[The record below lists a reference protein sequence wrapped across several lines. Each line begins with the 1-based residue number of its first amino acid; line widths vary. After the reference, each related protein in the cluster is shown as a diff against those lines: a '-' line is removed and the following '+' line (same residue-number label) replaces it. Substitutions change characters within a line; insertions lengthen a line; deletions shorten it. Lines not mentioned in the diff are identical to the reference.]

1 MKFSYALIL
10 IMALLLIIVCIFIFV
25 APKSH
30 AQDLFDRAEI
40 EFNIDYIDIDKVK
53 ILGGTVKGQVMAMW
67 MKSGSVLTKTLSK
80 PNVEYEFR
88 EDREFDNGGSYAFTP
103 ESVFAKD
110 RIPIQELRKE
120 STGELA
126 SRIND
131 LINSEWYDD
140 YITYRLFDILFAL
153 KLNEHRGSEFV
164 QLTMDVINTNLKNGM
179 KPRKLVAEKS
189 MLLTFAKGDEQL
201 TKMANYFLE
210 ENGFEVSK

>member
-10 IMALLLIIVCIFIFV
+10 IMALLLIIVCLFIFV

-30 AQDLFDRAEI
+30 AQDLFDRVEI
-40 EFNIDYIDIDKVK
+40 EFDIDYIDIDKVK
-53 ILGGTVKGQVMAMW
+53 MLGSKNKGRVIAVW

-80 PNVEYEFR
+80 SNVEYEY
-88 EDREFDNGGSYAFTP
+88 REFDSGVNYAFTP

-131 LINSEWYDD
+131 LINSEWYDH
-140 YITYRLFDILFAL
+140 ITYRLFDILFAL

-164 QLTMDVINTNLKNGM
+164 QIVMDVINTNLKNEM
-179 KPRKLVAEKS
+179 KPRKLLAERDI
-189 MLLTFAKGDEQL
+189 LLAFAEGDEQL
-201 TKMANYFLE
+201 TKMANDFLE
-210 ENGFEVSK
+210 ENGFNKEN